1 MYVVVEKLINC
12 TTCLVHGL
20 RTTFSTR
27 ETQRVSACH
36 LRSKVSPRRH
46 ALVYQSGRWNRLIEN
61 ASHRFDKTVA
71 ARRTIKTQSARILC
85 IKLAALPLARLRLCC
100 LCQLDGFSVANGIL
114 SRIPAVQR
122 FARYDPV
129 DLCSFRQLELYNDGG
144 LYVIPVK
151 MFWKAS
157 STLLASRAEVS
168 INDRLFSPTYRQ

>member
-36 LRSKVSPRRH
+36 LRSRASPRKY
-46 ALVYQSGRWNRLIEN
+46 ALVDQYGTWSRLIEN
-61 ASHRFDKTVA
+61 ASHKFDKTVA

-85 IKLAALPLARLRLCC
+85 VTLAALPLARLRLCC
-100 LCQLDGFSVANGIL
+100 LCELDGFSVANGIL
-114 SRIPAVQR
+114 PRVPAVQC

-129 DLCSFRQLELYNDGG
+129 DLCSLRQLELYNYRG
-144 LYVIPVK
+144 LYLIPVK

-168 INDRLFSPTYRQ
+168 INDRLFSPTHRQ